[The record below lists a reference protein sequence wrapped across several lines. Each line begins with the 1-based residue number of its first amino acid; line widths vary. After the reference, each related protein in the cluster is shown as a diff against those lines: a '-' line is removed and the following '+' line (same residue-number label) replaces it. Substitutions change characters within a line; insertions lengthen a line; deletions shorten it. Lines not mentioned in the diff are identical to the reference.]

1 MHRQFTCLLL
11 TERSKGKMGRLG
23 VRVRVVNGKANEIR
37 THFFHN
43 SFKLC
48 SDYKHSNLLVSH
60 LTCWTIQV

>member
-23 VRVRVVNGKANEIR
+23 VRVRVVNGKVNEIR

-48 SDYKHSNLLVSH
+48 SDYKHRNLLVSNP
-60 LTCWTIQV
+60 TYWTIQV

>member
-23 VRVRVVNGKANEIR
+23 VRARVVNGKANEIR

-43 SFKLC
+43 CFKLC
-48 SDYKHSNLLVSH
+48 SDYKHSNLLVSR
-60 LTCWTIQV
+60 LTYWTIQV